1 MMNRREFLTG
11 QSAKTKRAGEA
22 IGNDDGATAI
32 EYGLIGG
39 IMGVALIAALPKVA
53 KAQRQNL
60 KCVKRA
66 MTGREQTRF
75 CKKRGA

>member
-1 MMNRREFLTG
+1 MCNEKTANDVDEYLLRTKGLTRRQFSKLT
-11 QSAKTKRAGEA
+11 AGMSMA
-22 IGNDDGATAI
+22 A
-32 EYGLIGG
+32 
-39 IMGVALIAALPKVA
+39 MALPKVA